1 MVNKKKIEL
10 GLSDEEEVD
19 KTSSKNTLSINKNY
33 ADRYEKWRNKEEI
46 QKRKYKLILIFYLK
60 KRAKID
66 LNSQG

>member
-19 KTSSKNTLSINKNY
+19 NTSSKNTLSINKNY

-46 QKRKYKLILIFYLK
+46 QKR
-60 KRAKID
+60 
-66 LNSQG
+66 N